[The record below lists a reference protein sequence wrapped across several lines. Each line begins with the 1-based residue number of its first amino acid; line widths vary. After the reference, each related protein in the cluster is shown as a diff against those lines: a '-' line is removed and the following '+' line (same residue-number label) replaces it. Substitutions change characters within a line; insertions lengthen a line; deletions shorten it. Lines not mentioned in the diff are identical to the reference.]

1 MHRETDSHQSAGDG
15 VPPTP
20 PPGRKA
26 AAPAGSAPDGIRRY
40 HHTLSL
46 KLTALLLGA
55 LLITFG
61 LLGYANIRL
70 HRQHLERATLL
81 AAERVSDTIK
91 HSTSY
96 DMLRNDRDALYSTMR
111 TIGGEPGIV
120 SIRIFD
126 STGHIGYS
134 TDSAE
139 IGRRVNM
146 SEEACY
152 ACHSQAAPLSRLNR
166 PDRFRIYRAAG
177 NRVLG
182 IINPIENRPACSNA
196 ECHAHPASQQILGV
210 LDTNLSLQ
218 QTDANLRESTWKMT
232 IYTLLAVIAISL
244 ISWAFIWRLVY
255 RPVAELTAGTER
267 LMEGDLGYQIPLTS
281 SDEVGELADSFNLMS
296 LRLRDANEEI
306 TSWART
312 LEDRVEQKAAEL
324 NKAHE
329 QIVQVEKMASI
340 GKLAAVVAH
349 EVNNPL
355 SGILT
360 YAKLLKRWIDRGE
373 LSEDRHPEKLGEA
386 RQCLDLIESESRRCG
401 DLIRNLLTFSRSA
414 PINLTWVD
422 LNPIA
427 ERCLLLVN
435 HQLEMNNIQWESELD
450 PELPPVRCD
459 GAQMEQV
466 LLVLVMNAIDAM
478 PRGGNLR
485 LRTRYL
491 PQSCQVELQ
500 VRDDGMGIDPELLP
514 KLFEPFVTTKEVG
527 KGVGLGLAIS
537 KGIVARHQGKIEVE
551 SEVGRGTCFHVFL
564 PVDAAGA
571 TPPDRQTN
579 AAGA

>member
-1 MHRETDSHQSAGDG
+1 MHRETEHRRSAADSVSVA
-15 VPPTP
+15 VPTSFA
-20 PPGRKA
+20 PGTT
-26 AAPAGSAPDGIRRY
+26 RRY
-40 HHTLSL
+40 RHTLSL
-46 KLTALLLGA
+46 KLIALLLAA
-55 LLITFG
+55 LLITFS

-70 HRQHLERATLL
+70 HRQHLERATLI

-91 HSTSY
+91 HATAY
-96 DMLRNDRDALYSTMR
+96 HMLHNDRDALYSTMR
-111 TIGGEPGIV
+111 TMAAEPGIV

-126 STGHIGYS
+126 STGQIGYS
-134 TDSAE
+134 TDSSE

-152 ACHSQAAPLSRLNR
+152 GCHSQAAPLSLLNR
-166 PDRFRIYRAAG
+166 PDRFRIYRASG
-177 NRVLG
+177 SRVLG

-196 ECHAHPASQQILGV
+196 ECHAHPANQQILGV

-232 IYTLLAVIAISL
+232 IYTLLAVIFISL
-244 ISWAFIWRLVY
+244 LSWAFIWRLVY
-255 RPVAELTAGTER
+255 SPVTALTAGTER
-267 LMEGDLGYQIPLTS
+267 LMEGDLGYQIPRTS
-281 SDEVGELADSFNLMS
+281 YDELGELADSFNMMS

-312 LEDRVEQKAAEL
+312 LEDRVEQKANEL
-324 NKAHE
+324 NRAHE

-401 DLIRNLLTFSRSA
+401 DLVRNLLTFSRSA

-435 HQLEMNNIQWESELD
+435 HQLEMNNIQWEAELD
-450 PELPPVRCD
+450 PNLPQVHCD

-485 LRTRYL
+485 LSTRYL
-491 PQSCQVELQ
+491 PQNRQVEMQ
-500 VRDDGMGIDPELLP
+500 VRDDGTGIDPELLP

-527 KGVGLGLAIS
+527 KGVGLGLAVS
-537 KGIVARHQGKIEVE
+537 KGIVARHQGQIEVE
-551 SEVGRGTCFHVFL
+551 SEMGRGTCFHVFL
-564 PVDAAGA
+564 PVDAAGS
-571 TPPDRQTN
+571 TPPDRQSN

>member
-1 MHRETDSHQSAGDG
+1 L
-15 VPPTP
+15 
-20 PPGRKA
+20 
-26 AAPAGSAPDGIRRY
+26 I
-40 HHTLSL
+40 
-46 KLTALLLGA
+46 ALLLGA

-70 HRQHLERATLL
+70 HRQHLERATLM

-91 HSTSY
+91 HSASY
-96 DMLRNDRDALYSTMR
+96 HMLRNDRDALYSTMR
-111 TIGGEPGIV
+111 TIAAEPGIV

-126 STGHIGYS
+126 SSGRVGFS

-146 SEEACY
+146 REEACY

-166 PDRFRIYRAAG
+166 PDRFRIYRASG
-177 NRVLG
+177 SRVLG

-232 IYTLLAVIAISL
+232 IYTLLAVIGISL
-244 ISWAFIWRLVY
+244 VSWAFIWRLIY
-255 RPVAELTAGTER
+255 RPVAALTAGTER
-267 LMEGDLGYQIPLTS
+267 LMEGDLGFQIPLTS
-281 SDEVGELADSFNLMS
+281 GDEMGELADSFNLMS

-312 LEDRVEQKAAEL
+312 LEDRVEQKATEL

-373 LSEDRHPEKLGEA
+373 LSGDNEDKLGEA

-401 DLIRNLLTFSRSA
+401 DLVRNLLTYSRSS
-414 PINLTWVD
+414 PINLTWAD

-427 ERCLLLVN
+427 ERCLLLVQP
-435 HQLEMNNIQWESELD
+435 QLEMNNIQWEADLD
-450 PELPPVRCD
+450 PELPPVHCD

-478 PRGGNLR
+478 PRGGNLL

-491 PQSCQVELQ
+491 AAAGKVELQ
-500 VRDDGMGIDPELLP
+500 VRDDGSGIDPELLP

-527 KGVGLGLAIS
+527 KGVGLGLAVS
-537 KGIVARHQGKIEVE
+537 KGIVARHQGQIEVE
-551 SEVGRGTCFHVFL
+551 SEYGRGTCFHVFL

-571 TPPDRQTN
+571 HSGGHSNT
-579 AAGA
+579 AGAS